1 LRNNHHAAAFRIKY
15 PVNRRLQ
22 SSVPR
27 IVAGILCLPISYVA
41 FRAEPIRVLDKEGKL
56 SGDYDVTA
64 WFRVIALIILA
75 LGAMLIVGEVR
86 RWSASESERGQ
97 SNAAFFRSWGRRFL
111 EDGPLWLIFNL
122 SEIALGAYMGLRI
135 ELSSNPDVTNS
146 SGLLCIGLL
155 VTMTIF
161 VLGVVSHARGRLRA
175 PSLRRFSLN
184 WLGDPLQALFVG
196 TLATLALILGGVF
209 RAGIRGLWN
218 LAPHV
223 SILAGL
229 LVGQAIVYRV
239 FRSEIQK
246 ER

>member
-1 LRNNHHAAAFRIKY
+1 M
-15 PVNRRLQ
+15 NRRLQ

-27 IVAGILCLPISYVA
+27 IVAGILCLPISYLA
-41 FRAEPIRVLDKEGKL
+41 FSAKPIRVLDKEGNL
-56 SGDYDVTA
+56 TGDYDVTA

-86 RWSASESERGQ
+86 RWSAPEPEQEQ

-135 ELSSNPDVTNS
+135 EHSSNPDVTNS

-155 VTMTIF
+155 VIMTIF
-161 VLGVVSHARGRLRA
+161 VIGVVSHASQRLRA
-175 PSLRRFSLN
+175 PSLNRFSLN
-184 WLGDPLQALFVG
+184 WVGDPLQVLFVA
-196 TLATLALILGGVF
+196 TLATLALIVGGVF
-209 RAGIRGLWN
+209 RAGIRGLWT
-218 LAPHV
+218 LGPHV

-229 LVGQAIVYRV
+229 LIGQAIVYWA
-239 FRSEIQK
+239 FRREIQK